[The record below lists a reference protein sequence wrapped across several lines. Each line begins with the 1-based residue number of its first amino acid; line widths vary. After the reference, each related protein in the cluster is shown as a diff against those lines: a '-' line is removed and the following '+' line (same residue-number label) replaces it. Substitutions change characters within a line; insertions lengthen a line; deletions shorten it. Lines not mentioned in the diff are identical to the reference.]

1 MRIKTL
7 YVSNFLGA
15 ASVDLQLAAP
25 VQLFAGRN
33 GAGKSSLRDAIALAL
48 TADLGR
54 VSLKKDAPQLIHAGA
69 DGACCEISTD
79 DGDTYS
85 VTISAAGKI
94 ADSQKGREPDPTL
107 NYVLDAQRFARLDA
121 TERRAFLYGLMGVK
135 IGQADI
141 AKRLKTKG
149 ADEAKV
155 QRVLP
160 LMRSGFDAAAKQ
172 AKANATEAKGAW
184 RAVTGE
190 TFGSAKAV
198 SWRAPVPHYDAAAA
212 KEANTELQH
221 CDVAVEQWQ
230 RQVGKLLA
238 EEQRRAGLRAKVPA
252 LREHAAK
259 LERIRNK
266 LTADEAG
273 LAEWEQRLAATN
285 AEAGQGK
292 RVGLVHDLAKGLA
305 WCLSFENPH
314 AAKEPEELEAI
325 EAVAAYEREFGKIGA
340 AGSPEAQAKLPEVK
354 RSRDLMASAV
364 TNGKRDLADAELAK
378 STADDIEAEL
388 AGEFDEAGLA
398 AARAQVE
405 TLKAAHADLVK
416 KADAFKTIKAQADAA
431 DKKTAEAEKHAAD
444 VAAWDVIGD
453 ALSPDGIPAE
463 ILAEALGPIND
474 RLAQTAEDTGWAP
487 ITIAPD
493 MAITATGREYRLLSE
508 SEQWRA
514 DAVLAEAIAHL
525 SGMKLLVL
533 DRFDVL
539 DAEGRQALLGWLHTL
554 AELGEVD
561 TVFLFGTLKAAPTGL
576 PSTIATYWIENG
588 VVAQLKE
595 AA

>member
-1 MRIKTL
+1 MRIKSL

-15 ASVDLQLAAP
+15 ASVDLHLTAP
-25 VQLFAGRN
+25 IQLFAGRN
-33 GAGKSSLRDAIALAL
+33 GAGKSSLRDAISLAL

-54 VSLKKDAPQLIHAGA
+54 VSMKKDAPQLIHAGA
-69 DGACCEISTD
+69 DGACCEVTTAD
-79 DGDTYS
+79 DDTYS

-94 ADSQKGREPDPTL
+94 SDSQKGRDPEPTMA
-107 NYVLDAQRFARLDA
+107 YVLDAQRFAGLDP
-121 TERRAFLYGLMGVK
+121 TERRAFLFGLMGVK

-141 AKRLKTKG
+141 ANRLKTKG
-149 ADEAKV
+149 ADDAKV

-160 LMRSGFDAAAKQ
+160 LLRSGFDAAAKQ

-184 RAVTGE
+184 RAITGE
-190 TFGSAKAV
+190 TYGGAKAV
-198 SWRAPVPHYDAAAA
+198 TWRAPVPHYDAAAA
-212 KEANTELQH
+212 KEAGTELQH
-221 CDVAVEQWQ
+221 CDVAIEQWQ
-230 RQVGKLLA
+230 QKVGKLQG
-238 EEQRRAGLRAKVPA
+238 EQQRRTGLRAKLPA

-259 LERIRNK
+259 LDRIRNK

-273 LAEWEQRLAATN
+273 LAEWEQRLTATN

-292 RVGLVHDLAKGLA
+292 RVGLIHDLAKGLS

-325 EAVAAYEREFGKIGA
+325 EAVKAYEAEYGKIGA
-340 AGSPEAQAKLPEVK
+340 AGSPEAQAKLPEIK

-388 AGEFDEAGLA
+388 AEEFDEAGLTQ
-398 AARAQVE
+398 ARAQIE
-405 TLKAAHADLVK
+405 TLKATHAELVR
-416 KADAFKTIKAQADAA
+416 KADAFKTIKAQVDAA
-431 DKKTAEAEKHAAD
+431 GKKTTEAEKHAAD
-444 VAAWDVIGD
+444 VTAWDVIGD

-463 ILAEALGPIND
+463 ILSEALGPIND
-474 RLAQTAEDTGWAP
+474 RLAQTAADTGWAP

-493 MAITATGREYRLLSE
+493 MAITAAGREYRLLSE

-525 SGMKLLVL
+525 SGVQLLVL

-554 AELGEVD
+554 ADLGEVD
-561 TVFLFGTLKAAPTGL
+561 TVFLFGTLKAAPVGL
-576 PSTIATYWIENG
+576 PSTIATHWIENG